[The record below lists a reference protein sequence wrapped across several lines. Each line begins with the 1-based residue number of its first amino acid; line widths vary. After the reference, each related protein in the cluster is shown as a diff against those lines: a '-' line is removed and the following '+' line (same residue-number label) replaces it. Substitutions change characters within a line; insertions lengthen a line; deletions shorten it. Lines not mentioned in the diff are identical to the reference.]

1 MIMQQKITI
10 DFQGLPREPVGISTA
25 PVVETVAAKPEN
37 ELVIPLDELNQKKDR
52 RLDVPNQG
60 RAPSF

>member
-10 DFQGLPREPVGISTA
+10 VQALSREPVGISTA
-25 PVVETVAAKPEN
+25 PVVEGVAVKPGN

-52 RLDVPNQG
+52 GWDVPNQG